1 MSERAWWLI
10 YFLGFA
16 LVLEGLAFFAAI
28 IRRVWRGA
36 APSVSEVQAIA
47 HATAQ
52 RVTEETIQ
60 SRLRSTD
67 FPQSRR

>member
-16 LVLEGLAFFAAI
+16 LVVEGLAFFAAI

-36 APSVSEVQAIA
+36 GLTVDEVKAIA
-47 HATAQ
+47 LETA
-52 RVTEETIQ
+52 RREAEAVIQ
-60 SRLRSTD
+60 TRMRSTD
-67 FPQSRR
+67 FPQSR